1 MPYNNVSSWV
11 SLNAFWISIFITTEF
26 LDSLRASNLHY
37 CMLFLSNKCCSLQ
50 NCRGRRSFLF
60 KITVLRTLQKE
71 FWMQTGLLDILSSLG
86 MSAIKYLKTV
96 EYSETDEYPKTVEY
110 SGTDEYPK
118 TVEYSGTDE
127 YPDQLEYRDQ
137 LEYEVTHVNHLKQL
151 EAGRKITKY

>member
-1 MPYNNVSSWV
+1 MPYSNVSSWV

-37 CMLFLSNKCCSLQ
+37 CILFLSNKCCSLQ

-86 MSAIKYLKTV
+86 MSAILNSNIGNISLIFDCYC
-96 EYSETDEYPKTVEY
+96 
-110 SGTDEYPK
+110 
-118 TVEYSGTDE
+118 
-127 YPDQLEYRDQ
+127 
-137 LEYEVTHVNHLKQL
+137 
-151 EAGRKITKY
+151 